1 MVNCYEFCIASLTPT
16 QQGSM
21 HGDFTYHLRKKKT
34 VEERKKKKDKGR
46 GFFYYYFCEEALM
59 DSQSA
64 LAELGVA

>member
-21 HGDFTYHLRKKKT
+21 HGDFPYHLRKKKT
-34 VEERKKKKDKGR
+34 VEERKKKKIKA

>member
-1 MVNCYEFCIASLTPT
+1 MVNCYEFCIASFTPT

-21 HGDFTYHLRKKKT
+21 HGDFTYHLRKKNVSGRKGERGWVGGG
-34 VEERKKKKDKGR
+34 VEA
-46 GFFYYYFCEEALM
+46 FFAKRALM

>member
-21 HGDFTYHLRKKKT
+21 HGDFTYHLRKKISGREGEKN
-34 VEERKKKKDKGR
+34 DKGR
-46 GFFYYYFCEEALM
+46 VFYYYFCEEALM